1 MKSDGNLKH
10 GFNGYFAFRGM
21 RKTERLIGTDLPLR
35 GLKRGLSVNG
45 C

>member
-1 MKSDGNLKH
+1 MVISNMDLMDILLFG
-10 GFNGYFAFRGM
+10 GM
-21 RKTERLIGTDLPLR
+21 RKTERLIGTDMPLR